1 MHGLYSNEQLKEH
14 TSMLAKSIY
23 RDTLTN
29 LFSDLTPGKLAKMRD
44 LNYFCDM
51 QHRYYGK

>member
-1 MHGLYSNEQLKEH
+1 MLGRYSKGLSKEH
-14 TSMLAKSIY
+14 IYMSARSIY
-23 RDTLTN
+23 KDTLTS
-29 LFSDLTPGKLAKMRD
+29 LFSDLTPEKLANMRE